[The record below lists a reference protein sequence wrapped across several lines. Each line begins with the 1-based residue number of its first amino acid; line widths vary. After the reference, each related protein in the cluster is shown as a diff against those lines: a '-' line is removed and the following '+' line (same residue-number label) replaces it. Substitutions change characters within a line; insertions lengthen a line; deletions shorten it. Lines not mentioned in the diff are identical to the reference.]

1 MSDLTPA
8 KLQELESALLLRR
21 QELQARLDP
30 QLHRSDESDELVLTE
45 QKVADDNAVIADV
58 LNDTDLAELELD
70 LAVLVEIDAALG
82 RIKAGT
88 YGTCTACEEAIPL
101 ARLQAMPSAH
111 FCIGCQAKSEER
123 QGFPHSASL

>member
-1 MSDLTPA
+1 MSNLTPA
-8 KLQELESALLLRR
+8 NLQELESALLQRR

-30 QLHRSDESDELVLTE
+30 EMHRSDEPDELVLTE
-45 QKVADDNAVIADV
+45 PDVADDNAVVADV

-70 LAVLVEIDAALG
+70 LAVIVEIDAALG

-101 ARLQAMPSAH
+101 ARLRAMPSAH
-111 FCIGCQAKSEER
+111 CCIACQEKSEQR
-123 QGFPHSASL
+123 QGFPHNASL

>member
-21 QELQARLDP
+21 QELQARIDP

-88 YGTCTACEEAIPL
+88 YGICTACEEAIPL